1 MAYTPEEEKQ
11 IDIAFDN
18 VIQDLNKIRLQLESK
33 DVKEVRVS
41 TKYVVSYRY
50 YYSETFLYMSQNGI
64 FMEERES
71 DIGTIRIPVLKLT
84 TRNKQKKYYKNLNYK
99 QKSEFIRNYSYIREK
114 VISGIENLKT
124 QAESIKKEHENEMKK
139 INEIGQLY
147 HGVSDVEIDLP
158 QTTNQQ
164 QIEVTE
170 ENRKKIGTINFGHQ
184 TIRIIT
190 DGDIVVVNKDAEK
203 VKRK

>member
-1 MAYTPEEEKQ
+1 
-11 IDIAFDN
+11 
-18 VIQDLNKIRLQLESK
+18 
-33 DVKEVRVS
+33 
-41 TKYVVSYRY
+41 
-50 YYSETFLYMSQNGI
+50 MSQNGI
-64 FMEERES
+64 FMEESES

-124 QAESIKKEHENEMKK
+124 QAESIKKVHENEMKK